1 MSKKVVIIGGVAA
14 GPKVAAK
21 LKRLDPEA
29 EVVIL
34 EKGKFLSYAGCG
46 LPYYI
51 GGDIKEQKELMET
64 PIGVM
69 RDPEYFEKMKGVK
82 VYNRTEALRIDRK
95 KKKVEARRIDTG
107 EVFSLAYDYLVLATG
122 AEVAIPPIRAVDLEN
137 PDTELRLLDLGHVY
151 TLHGIE
157 DAEAI
162 RWTIREKL
170 AKKAVIIGGGLIG
183 MEMTESLVKSG
194 LEVTIVE
201 VLPEILPILD
211 EDMGILVRRYCQ
223 ERGVTVKVGERVERV
238 EGRGGTV
245 KKVVTDR
252 GSYEADLVILATGFR
267 PNAGLARKAGLE
279 IGPNGGI
286 KVDMFMRT
294 SDPFI
299 FACGDCVEVENLV
312 CGKSTYMP
320 MGSLANKQ
328 GRVVAINIAG
338 GSEAFRGA
346 VNSVIF
352 KLFDYTIA
360 RCGLGVRQAKE
371 MGYEVEYALVPA
383 PDRAHYFPGAKRVIT
398 KLVVDKQSGRLL
410 GGQFLGKGEV
420 TKSIYAVATALHYG
434 ATIEE
439 ISNLDVPYAPPYASA
454 IDNICVAANVVRN
467 KLEGKMV
474 GISPLEVERKRKRG
488 EDFLL
493 LDVRTPAEYQK
504 VHIPGSTLIPLGTLR
519 SKLSTLPR
527 NKEIIVF
534 CAVSLRGYEASLIL
548 KSAGFKNVKV
558 MDGGLACW
566 PYEVE
571 T

>member
-64 PIGVM
+64 PVGVM

-95 KKKVEARRIDTG
+95 KKEVEARRIDTG
-107 EVFSLAYDYLVLATG
+107 EVFSLTYDYLVLATG
-122 AEVAIPPIRAVDLEN
+122 AEVAIPPIKAVDLEN
-137 PDTELRLLDLGHVY
+137 PNTELKLLDLGHVY

-194 LEVTIVE
+194 LEVTIIE

-223 ERGVTVKVGERVERV
+223 KKGVTVKVGERVERV
-238 EGRGGTV
+238 EGEGGTV
-245 KKVVTDR
+245 KRVITDK

-267 PNAGLARKAGLE
+267 PNADLARKAGLE

-286 KVDMFMRT
+286 KVDLFLRT
-294 SDPFI
+294 SDPCI

-312 CGKSTYMP
+312 CGKSAYMP

-398 KLVVDKQSGRLL
+398 KLVVDRKSGKLL
-410 GGQFLGKGEV
+410 GGQFLGEGEV

-504 VHIPGSTLIPLGTLR
+504 VRIPGSTLIPLGALR
-519 SKLSTLPR
+519 SKLDTLPR
-527 NKEIIVF
+527 DKEIVVF

-548 KSAGFKNVKV
+548 KAAGFENVKV

>member
-1 MSKKVVIIGGVAA
+1 MPKKVVIIGGVAA

-51 GGDIKEQKELMET
+51 SGDIKEQKELMET
-64 PIGVM
+64 PVGVM

-95 KKKVEARRIDTG
+95 KKEVEARRIDTG
-107 EVFSLAYDYLVLATG
+107 EVFTLAYDYLVLATG
-122 AEVAIPPIRAVDLEN
+122 AEVAIPPIKAVDLEN
-137 PDTELRLLDLGHVY
+137 PDTDLRLLDLGHVY

-170 AKKAVIIGGGLIG
+170 AKKAVVIGGGLIG

-194 LEVTIVE
+194 LEVTIIE

-223 ERGVTVKVGERVERV
+223 KKGVTVKVGERVERI
-238 EGRGGTV
+238 EGESGTV
-245 KKVVTDR
+245 KRVVTDK

-267 PNAGLARKAGLE
+267 PNTGLARKAGLE

-286 KVDMFMRT
+286 KVDLFLRT

-312 CGKSTYMP
+312 CGKSAYMP

-338 GSEAFRGA
+338 GSETFRGA

-398 KLVVDKQSGRLL
+398 KLVVDKQSGKLL
-410 GGQFLGKGEV
+410 GGQFLGEGEV
-420 TKSIYAVATALHYG
+420 AKSVYAIATALHYG

-488 EDFLL
+488 EDFLF
-493 LDVRTPAEYQK
+493 LDVRTPAEYQEI
-504 VHIPGSTLIPLGTLR
+504 HIPGSTLIPLGMLR
-519 SKLSTLPR
+519 SKLDTLPR
-527 NKEIIVF
+527 DKEIIVF

-548 KSAGFKNVKV
+548 KSAGFENVKV

-571 T
+571 S

>member
-64 PIGVM
+64 PVGVM

-95 KKKVEARRIDTG
+95 KKEVEARRIDTG

-122 AEVAIPPIRAVDLEN
+122 AEVAIPPIKAVDLEN
-137 PDTELRLLDLGHVY
+137 PDTELRLLDLAHVC

-194 LEVTIVE
+194 LEVTIIE

-223 ERGVTVKVGERVERV
+223 KKGVTVKVGERVERV
-238 EGRGGTV
+238 EGENGTV
-245 KKVVTDR
+245 KRVVTDK
-252 GSYEADLVILATGFR
+252 GSYETDLLILATGFR
-267 PNAGLARKAGLE
+267 PNTSLARKAGLE

-286 KVDMFMRT
+286 KVDLFLRT

-312 CGKSTYMP
+312 CGKSAYMP

-398 KLVVDKQSGRLL
+398 KLIVDKQSGKLL
-410 GGQFLGKGEV
+410 GGQFLGEGEV
-420 TKSIYAVATALHYG
+420 TKSVYAIATALHYG

-519 SKLSTLPR
+519 NKLDTLPR
-527 NKEIIVF
+527 DKEIVVF

-548 KSAGFKNVKV
+548 KSAGFENVKV

-571 T
+571 S

>member
-21 LKRLDPEA
+21 LKRLEPEA

-64 PIGVM
+64 PVGVM

-95 KKKVEARRIDTG
+95 KKEVEARRIDTG
-107 EVFSLAYDYLVLATG
+107 EVFSLTYDYLVLATG
-122 AEVAIPPIRAVDLEN
+122 AEVAIPPIKAVDLEN
-137 PDTELRLLDLGHVY
+137 PNTELKLLDLGHVY

-194 LEVTIVE
+194 LEVTIIE

-223 ERGVTVKVGERVERV
+223 KKGVTVKVGERVERV
-238 EGRGGTV
+238 EGEGGTV
-245 KKVVTDR
+245 KRVITDK

-267 PNAGLARKAGLE
+267 PNADLARKAGLE

-286 KVDMFMRT
+286 KVDLFLRT
-294 SDPFI
+294 SDPCI

-312 CGKSTYMP
+312 CGKSAYMP

-398 KLVVDKQSGRLL
+398 KLVVDKKSGKLL
-410 GGQFLGKGEV
+410 GGQFLGEGEV
-420 TKSIYAVATALHYG
+420 TKSVYAIATALHYG

-504 VHIPGSTLIPLGTLR
+504 VRIPGSTLIPLGALR
-519 SKLSTLPR
+519 SKLDTLPR
-527 NKEIIVF
+527 DKEIVVF

-548 KSAGFKNVKV
+548 KAAGFENVKV